1 MQIASHKRASTGPPP
16 HGFDQRQQ
24 RSIRFMALTAPPTY
38 ENRWAPAAGL
48 SELDALVYR
57 SNLLASDRAIVNFG
71 GGNTSAKTRE
81 TDHAGR
87 ETTVLWV
94 KGSGSDLATIVPG
107 GFTGLRLDEILP
119 LAQRDAMSDEEM
131 VAYLARCQIDPT
143 MPRPSIETL
152 LHAFVPHPHVD
163 HTHPDSIGAI
173 VGTVDGEHLAKECF
187 GADAVWI
194 PYIRPG
200 FALSKLVADAVAE
213 HPEAKIVLL
222 AKHGL
227 VTWGDTAEESYA
239 ATLDAINR
247 AAAFNAEQTRDRTP
261 FGGQAV
267 QPVGDAERA
276 ELLAHVLPALRGAV
290 SSDGPRILQVDTST
304 DTIEFVCGQDS
315 PQLSQVGAACP
326 DHLVHTRRLPVWVDF
341 DPRAENADTLRERVA
356 ERVKEWRTRE
366 LEYFERHRNEDQL
379 SDPSPR
385 VVLIQGVGLVSVG
398 RTLKAAGLARDLY
411 HRAINVMRIS
421 AALGGFVSLDD
432 EESFAIEYW
441 PLELYKLSLAP
452 TPRELQGA
460 VAQITGAAGGI
471 GSAVARALVAEGAC
485 VVATDLDLT
494 GASAV
499 ASELGEVAIA
509 ASANVLDEA
518 SVVDAYR
525 EAVLEFGG
533 IDIVVSNAGIASS
546 APIEDTSL
554 ELWDRNN
561 DILARGYFLVAREAA
576 RVLRAQGTGG
586 SIVFIGSKNA
596 LAPGK
601 NAAAYSAAKAA
612 SLHLARCL
620 AEELGG
626 DGIRVN
632 TVNPDA
638 ILEGS
643 KIWDS
648 AWREERARAYGIAE
662 EKLEDHY
669 RARTT
674 LKVNIFPAD
683 VAEAV
688 LYFASPTRAAKSTG
702 NILNVDGGVALSYPR

>member
-1 MQIASHKRASTGPPP
+1 
-16 HGFDQRQQ
+16 
-24 RSIRFMALTAPPTY
+24 MALTAPPMF
-38 ENRWAPAAGL
+38 ENRWNPPADLG
-48 SELDALVYR
+48 ELDALVYR

-81 TDHAGR
+81 VDHAGR

-94 KGSGSDLATIVPG
+94 KGSGSDLATIVSS
-107 GFTGLRLDEILP
+107 GFTGLRLEEILP
-119 LAQRDAMSDEEM
+119 LADRDAMTDEDM
-131 VAYLARCQIDPT
+131 VAYLARCQLDPS
-143 MPRPSIETL
+143 MSRPSIETL
-152 LHAFVPHPHVD
+152 LHAFVPHAHVD

-173 VGTVDGEHLAKECF
+173 VGTVDGERLAAECF

-194 PYIRPG
+194 PYVRPG
-200 FALSKLVADAVAE
+200 FTLSKLVAEAVTE
-213 HPEAKIVLL
+213 HPEATVVLL

-227 VTWGDTAEESYA
+227 VTWGETAEESYA

-247 AAAFNAEQTRDRTP
+247 AAAFNAQRMHGKMP
-261 FGGQAV
+261 FGGRSV
-267 QPVGDAERA
+267 EPVDDPERRD
-276 ELLAHVLPALRGAV
+276 LLAAVLPTLRGAV
-290 SSDGPRILQVDTST
+290 SVDGPRILQVDTSAEAL
-304 DTIEFVCGQDS
+304 EFACGADS
-315 PQLSQVGAACP
+315 LQLSQVGAACP
-326 DHLVHTRRLPVWVDF
+326 DHLVHTRRRPVWVDF
-341 DPRAENADTLRERVA
+341 DPRSENAGVLKERVVA
-356 ERVKEWRTRE
+356 RIEEWRARE
-366 LEYFERHRNEDQL
+366 LEYFERHRREDRL

-385 VVLIQGVGLVSVG
+385 VVVIQGVGLVSVG

-411 HRAINVMRIS
+411 HRAIDVMRS
-421 AALGGFVSLDD
+421 AAALGRFVSLDD

-452 TPRELQGA
+452 SPRELQGA
-460 VAQITGAAGGI
+460 IALITGAAGGI

-485 VVATDLDLT
+485 VVATDVDAD
-494 GASAV
+494 GAAALAAELGDVAV
-499 ASELGEVAIA
+499 AAPA
-509 ASANVLDEA
+509 DVLDEA
-518 SVVDAYR
+518 SIVDAYR
-525 EAVLEFGG
+525 AAVLAFGG
-533 IDIVVSNAGIASS
+533 IDVVVSNAGIASS
-546 APIEDTSL
+546 APIEETSL

-576 RVLRAQGTGG
+576 RVLRAQGLGG

-620 AEELGG
+620 AEELGA

-638 ILEGS
+638 VLEGS
-643 KIWDS
+643 RIWDS
-648 AWREERARAYGIAE
+648 AWREERARAYGIPPDELE
-662 EKLEDHY
+662 EHY

-674 LKVNIFPAD
+674 LKVNVLPAD
-683 VAEAV
+683 IAEAV
-688 LYFASPTRAAKSTG
+688 LYFASPRRAAKSTG

>member
-1 MQIASHKRASTGPPP
+1 
-16 HGFDQRQQ
+16 
-24 RSIRFMALTAPPTY
+24 MALTAPPAY
-38 ENRWAPAAGL
+38 ENHWDPPSGL
-48 SELDALVYR
+48 DELDALVYR

-71 GGNTSAKTRE
+71 GGNTSVKTRE

-107 GFTGLRLDEILP
+107 GFTGLRLEEILP
-119 LAQRDAMSDEEM
+119 LVGRDAMTDEEM
-131 VAYLARCQIDPT
+131 VAYLARCQVDPS

-152 LHAFVPHPHVD
+152 LHAFVPHFHVD
-163 HTHPDSIGAI
+163 HTHPDAIGAI
-173 VGTVDGEHLAKECF
+173 VGTVDGERLARECF

-194 PYIRPG
+194 RYIRPG
-200 FALSKLVADAVAE
+200 FALSKLVAEAVAAQ
-213 HPEAKIVLL
+213 PEATMVLL

-227 VTWGDTAEESYA
+227 VTWGETAEASYA
-239 ATLDAINR
+239 ATLDVINR
-247 AAAFNAEQTRDRTP
+247 AAEFIAERTRDNVP
-261 FGGQAV
+261 FGGRGVEPAAE
-267 QPVGDAERA
+267 AERA
-276 ELLAHVLPALRGAV
+276 TLLAAVLPALRGAV
-290 SSDGPRILQVDTST
+290 SVDGPRILQADTSP
-304 DTIEFVCGQDS
+304 DAVEFACGAAS
-315 PQLSQVGAACP
+315 PELSQVGAACP

-341 DPRAENADTLRERVA
+341 DPGSESAETLKERLVQRVREWREREVA
-356 ERVKEWRTRE
+356 
-366 LEYFERHRNEDQL
+366 YFERHQHGDRL

-385 VVLIQGVGLVSVG
+385 VVVIEGVGIVSVG
-398 RTLKAAGLARDLY
+398 RTLKGAGLARDLY
-411 HRAINVMRIS
+411 HRAMNVMRAS

-452 TPRELQGA
+452 APRELQGS
-460 VAQITGAAGGI
+460 VALITGAAGGI

-485 VVATDLDLT
+485 VVATDLDSD
-494 GASAV
+494 GAAVLAATLGDAAVSAR
-499 ASELGEVAIA
+499 GD
-509 ASANVLDEA
+509 VLDESSIVA
-518 SVVDAYR
+518 AYHA
-525 EAVLEFGG
+525 AVLAFGG
-533 IDIVVSNAGIASS
+533 IDVVVSNAGIASS
-546 APIEDTSL
+546 APIEETSL

-586 SIVFIGSKNA
+586 SIIFIGSKNA

-620 AEELGG
+620 AEELGP

-638 ILEGS
+638 VLEGS

-648 AWREERARAYGIAE
+648 AWRDERARAYGIPE
-662 EKLEDHY
+662 GELEDHY

-674 LKVNIFPAD
+674 LKVNVLPAD
-683 VAEAV
+683 IAEAV

-702 NILNVDGGVALSYPR
+702 NILNVDGGVALAYPR